1 MNSGYIIVGLIL
13 VAIIFIYLHRQKK
26 NQKNGYPRPSQDK
39 FPIQRVKNDKL
50 VIVEDANDE
59 EIKTILEDFCNMYN
73 DNEYKSILQLTKV
86 SNNKFVITFPY
97 DIDFETYCYLLNYIC
112 YPMDIKK
119 QFYAIGWATVKQ
131 LDKSSKPEISN
142 QKLMVY
148 ESQFDTE
155 YDNVYLTTSENI
167 GYKIDFAVGKGL
179 EQLES
184 PEQTY
189 IVPTINIEELNTAES
204 VEFS

>member
-1 MNSGYIIVGLIL
+1 MN
-13 VAIIFIYLHRQKK
+13 RQNKK
-26 NQKNGYPRPSQDK
+26 QKNGYTRPSQDK
-39 FPIQRVKNDKL
+39 FPIQRVMNDKL
-50 VIVEDANDE
+50 IIVEDTSDE

-97 DIDFETYCYLLNYIC
+97 DMDFETYCYLLNYIC

-119 QFYAIGWATVKQ
+119 QFYAIGWATVNP
-131 LDKSSKPEISN
+131 LDKSSNPKIAN

-148 ESQFDTE
+148 ESQNDTE
-155 YDNVYLTTSENI
+155 YDNVYLTTSDNI
-167 GYKIDFAVGKGL
+167 GYKIDFAVGKVL

-189 IVPTINIEELNTAES
+189 IVPPIDIEDINTAES
-204 VEFS
+204 IEFS